1 MDRDTK
7 SCGAFRAIL
16 KDDDVK
22 PLRPP
27 PRSPDLNAHL
37 ERHFRSLKDECL
49 SRMIFFGE
57 KSLRRAADACL
68 EHYHAERITRDWTT
82 RSSGLTAKSGTALA
96 ISSVVNG
103 LVACCDIIIARRR
116 EFLPCRP
123 MNGFATEIYVAPESQ
138 RRTPIDPSK
147 AVSLSAE
154 IRTPAVALAYK
165 ILVPEASFSF
175 LPYGITQPAL
185 QCLTAVNTSASRS
198 GLRSPPS
205 TEHCSVG

>member
-1 MDRDTK
+1 MRQIGRNLTDTEDGFLNGKRYLIMDRDTK

-68 EHYHAERITRDWTT
+68 EHYHAERNHQ
-82 RSSGLTAKSGTALA
+82 GLDNKLIGPDSEVGNRTGNLE
-96 ISSVVNG
+96 
-103 LVACCDIIIARRR
+103 CR
-116 EFLPCRP
+116 ERLGGMLR
-123 MNGFATEIYVAPESQ
+123 YYY
-138 RRTPIDPSK
+138 RK
-147 AVSLSAE
+147 AA
-154 IRTPAVALAYK
+154 
-165 ILVPEASFSF
+165 
-175 LPYGITQPAL
+175 
-185 QCLTAVNTSASRS
+185 
-198 GLRSPPS
+198 
-205 TEHCSVG
+205 